1 MWWYSSCAT
10 LPLTITF
17 SMSNPAPNA
26 EVPANV
32 RRCKIVAVGDASVG
46 KTCMMYSYAHKGEF
60 LSEHVPTLFNNF
72 DADIEVENGSDKEMV
87 RVSLWDTAGQEEFDE
102 IRQKAYGNTSSP
114 SSSSSPS
121 ATTAG
126 DPVNVFLVCFAWNNP
141 QSYTSVEMKWYK
153 DIRRVA
159 QEMNQTI
166 AAAKGQKGDSYAQQP
181 MQRPFSVILVG
192 TKYDLAKDGARRQL
206 SSSDA
211 ELLRRKI
218 GADALV
224 NCSSKTGEGI
234 HDVFNRALTAWYEKS
249 EAARIEE
256 EAHKTKKSKMCAVQ

>member
-1 MWWYSSCAT
+1 MPNPTPQDAAT
-10 LPLTITF
+10 
-17 SMSNPAPNA
+17 PAQ
-26 EVPANV
+26 V
-32 RRCKIVAVGDASVG
+32 RRCKIVAIGDASVG

-72 DADIEVENGSDKEMV
+72 EANIEVEDGNEKQTV
-87 RVSLWDTAGQEEFDE
+87 NVSLWDTAGQEEFDE
-102 IRQKAYGNTSSP
+102 IRQKAYGNTGSPTSST
-114 SSSSSPS
+114 SSASN
-121 ATTAG
+121 TTAG

-159 QEMNQTI
+159 QEMNQAI
-166 AAAKGQKGDSYAQQP
+166 AAQSGHKGDSYAHQP
-181 MQRPFSVILVG
+181 MARPFSVILVG
-192 TKYDLAKDGARRQL
+192 TKYDLAKEGARRQL

-224 NCSSKTGEGI
+224 NCSSKSGEGI

-249 EAARIEE
+249 EAARLEKE
-256 EAHKTKKSKMCAVQ
+256 GEKDKKGRGCSIQ